1 MPTTCTRKN
10 FTPEEASAISKSI
23 ADYKEITGLNLEIL
37 PGGAKVKSDT
47 HTVEFLPASVS
58 HGRNGSDPACRVV
71 VRSLAERSVVLDRV
85 VSYKVWPLLDLVSHT
100 FDIVRELESFVT
112 ADHNS

>member
-1 MPTTCTRKN
+1 MPTTHTRKN
-10 FTPEEASAISKSI
+10 FTPEEASAISKS
-23 ADYKEITGLNLEIL
+23 AVDYKDITGLNLVL
-37 PGGAKVKSDT
+37 LQGGTKVKSDT

-58 HGRNGSDPACRVV
+58 HGRNGRDPACRVV
-71 VRSLAERSVVLDRV
+71 VRSLPGRSVVLDRV
-85 VSYKVWPLLDLVSHT
+85 VSYKVWPLLDLVFHT